1 MLERFASLR
10 IMTAQ
15 GKRGDEART
24 REGSKYPPAKPGAL
38 RLGPLKGAKF
48 RTFDD
53 VPGIDGR
60 RGTED
65 PLCRHCITACEGPTR
80 AQNVWARLQESV
92 FVI

>member
-1 MLERFASLR
+1 
-10 IMTAQ
+10 
-15 GKRGDEART
+15 
-24 REGSKYPPAKPGAL
+24 
-38 RLGPLKGAKF
+38 LGPLKGAKF